1 MKRILFAAALLL
13 SIGTVSAQ
21 TTGDRLEPSRA
32 LAEDLFYRFH
42 YADAAQMYRELLAAD
57 STNFSL
63 LTRLSESWNF
73 RGLDLQ
79 SQTKKDSAEVA
90 FERAVRYAEQT
101 RRHHTDSAMTY
112 VNLAAAY
119 GDLAL
124 FRGGKAKVHIGREVK
139 RFCEQALR
147 IDSTNVV
154 ALTILGVFN
163 RELSKLSWIQR
174 LVAKTVYGGL
184 PDGSIEMSVEF
195 LEKAL
200 KVDSTALFPNYS
212 LAVTYRR
219 MKEEEAALAQLE
231 KVLTLQPGNSE
242 EARYRDNAAA
252 WLAEAGAK

>member
-1 MKRILFAAALLL
+1 MRILFAVAFLL
-13 SIGTVSAQ
+13 STRTVSAQ
-21 TTGDRLEPSRA
+21 TTDDRWEPSRA
-32 LAEDLFYRFH
+32 LAEDLFCGFQ
-42 YADAAQMYRELLAAD
+42 YADAARMYEELLAAD
-57 STNFSL
+57 STDFGV

-79 SQTKKDSAEVA
+79 SHEKKDSAEKA

-101 RRHHTDSAMTY
+101 RRHHVDSAKTY

-139 RFCEQALR
+139 RFCEKALR
-147 IDSTNVV
+147 IDSTNVP

-174 LVAKTVYGGL
+174 FVAKSFYGGL
-184 PDGSIEMSVEF
+184 PEGSINMSVEF
-195 LEKAL
+195 LEKAI
-200 KVDSTALFPNYS
+200 KIDSTALFPNYS

-219 MKEEEAALAQLE
+219 MKKEEEALAQLQ
-231 KVLTLQPGNSE
+231 KVVDLQPGNSE
-242 EARYRDNAAA
+242 EVRYRDNAVA
-252 WLAEAGAK
+252 WLAEARAK